1 MRICYDSDTDLLHV
15 RFDPAPQPV
24 TNVAL
29 TDHIVLDLGADE
41 KIVGLEILDASE
53 VINLAHFLPI
63 ETEQRVARAV

>member
-1 MRICYDSDTDLLHV
+1 MKISYDTDTDLLYV

-29 TDHIVLDLGADE
+29 TDHIVLDLGADD

-53 VINLAHFLPI
+53 VVNLANLLPV
-63 ETEQRVARAV
+63 ETEQRTARAA